1 MKRKFLDYWEKNTKK
16 LDYPYEYFINIE
28 DYEKSIIELQKLG
41 ESAYYNMLNDNYPDW
56 SEIDR
61 TNEII
66 KIFKMRNAREIT
78 ELYNKA
84 AVTKLTDVY
93 GKFLKVTQKE
103 CGFIP
108 LLCQTTWLYKKLRI
122 KKCWY

>member
-1 MKRKFLDYWEKNTKK
+1 MKRKFLDYWEKITKT
-16 LDYPYEYFINIE
+16 LAYPYEYFINIE

-41 ESAYYNMLNDNYPDW
+41 ESAYYIMLNDNYPVW

-61 TNEII
+61 TNEI

-84 AVTKLTDVY
+84 DVSKLTDIY
-93 GKFLKVTQKE
+93 GKFLKVSQKE
-103 CGFIP
+103 CGIIP
-108 LLCQTTWLYKKLRI
+108 LLCQSTWLYKELAI
-122 KKCWY
+122 KICWY